1 MKKSFLALV
10 LAAASSQA
18 SALTTGD
25 IAFTSFNADEDGW
38 SLVTFVDIAANT
50 TLYFSDNEATSP
62 AAFNTGESAFSWN
75 TGASVID
82 AGTVVRFSAID
93 DVSRAASVGSFSA
106 VDTTNLGLSASS
118 DTLYAY
124 LGASH
129 AAPTTF
135 LAAVSSEGSTNLTPA
150 GLTAGVNAV
159 VLTNSTDYAE
169 YTGVR
174 SGEISFAGYKPFVNN
189 PVNWSI
195 ITTGDN
201 SLATPNT
208 AAFTITP
215 VPEPEAYAMML
226 AGLGLVGI
234 VVSRRRKLP

>member
-1 MKKSFLALV
+1 MKKSFLALI

-50 TLYFSDNEATSP
+50 TIYFSDNEATSLT
-62 AAFNTGESAFSWN
+62 AFNSGESAFSWN

-93 DVSRAASVGSFSA
+93 GVSRAASVGSFAA
-106 VDTTNLGLSASS
+106 VDTSNLGLSASN

-124 LGASH
+124 MGASH
-129 AAPTTF
+129 TAPNTF

-150 GLTAGVNAV
+150 GLTSGVNAV

-169 YTGVR
+169 YTGAR
-174 SGEISFAGYKPFVNN
+174 SGEMAFADYKSMVNN
-189 PVNWSI
+189 PANWFI
-195 ITTGDN
+195 TTTGDN
-201 SLATPNT
+201 SGTLPNT

-215 VPEPEAYAMML
+215 VPEAETYAMML
-226 AGLGLVGI
+226 AGLGLVGFM
-234 VVSRRRKLP
+234 VSRRRKFQ